1 MATANTFVQIGATV
15 TVSTSVATISFT
27 SIPATYTDL
36 KLVLSARSDYSGQSD
51 EAYLKLNGSSASIYS
66 WKMIYGTGGTPLSA
80 SDSAENYGI
89 AGIQI
94 DAATS
99 TANVFANGEI
109 YIPNYA
115 SANYKSV
122 SMEHCTET
130 NGSSAALKMISGLWS
145 STDAITSLSL
155 SGQLGNFV
163 QYSTASL
170 YGILKY

>member
-1 MATANTFVQIGATV
+1 MATANTYVQIGSTV
-15 TVSTSVATISFT
+15 TVSTAVATISFT

-66 WKMIYGTGGTPLSA
+66 WRMVYGTVGTAASA
-80 SDSAENYGI
+80 SDSAEGYGI

-115 SANYKSV
+115 SADYKSV
-122 SMEHCTET
+122 LMEHCTEN
-130 NGSSAALKMISGLWS
+130 NGSANLKLIAGLWS
-145 STDAITSLSL
+145 STAAITSLSL